1 MNDRFLKIDE
11 KKALKEAQRSLG
23 EEKGKRLIELWLKE
37 ERLPEEDDEAWMLM
51 KEVDVNV
58 AEEHGTKEF
67 LAYIQVAR
75 QLALKKA
82 VDKGVSQEEGTLAI
96 LAAQFHA
103 QGMSENEFLT
113 WTVETYRV
121 TLNSPE
127 HQYLAHSLETIRH
140 EDLWPWKGVN

>member
-67 LAYIQVAR
+67 LA
-75 QLALKKA
+75 
-82 VDKGVSQEEGTLAI
+82 
-96 LAAQFHA
+96 
-103 QGMSENEFLT
+103 
-113 WTVETYRV
+113 
-121 TLNSPE
+121 
-127 HQYLAHSLETIRH
+127 
-140 EDLWPWKGVN
+140 